1 MGKLAIFNYMYC
13 RSLLQ
18 HVQWRSFKT
27 KNQSFLFST
36 TQNNLFHIMWR
47 MAIITVHTCMTCPSK
62 SFMWTVHGPNVVF
75 CCILFCCCVVSGFVL
90 CCVLFCLLF
99 PQLAIHLDCILETT
113 WSLATSTSTFTTSTL
128 TLSFSKD
135 KSCVSLLDYGHTKQP
150 KFPNLHPSCFSMRN
164 CKAMA
169 ASTMTGG
176 SVSSVKQI
184 RAEFTAVARFLS
196 SLKVMSPKLCNTQHA

>member
-75 CCILFCCCVVSGFVL
+75 CCILFRCCVVLCCVVSWFVL
-90 CCVLFCLLF
+90 CCVLFCFLF
-99 PQLAIHLDCILETT
+99 PQLTIHLDCILETT
-113 WSLATSTSTFTTSTL
+113 WSLATSRCTFTTSLIFKGQTL
-128 TLSFSKD
+128 CLPPWLWPYQTTKIPWLTSF
-135 KSCVSLLDYGHTKQP
+135 LLFYEKLQSNGCLNYDRRI
-150 KFPNLHPSCFSMRN
+150 SVFS
-164 CKAMA
+164 
-169 ASTMTGG
+169 
-176 SVSSVKQI
+176 
-184 RAEFTAVARFLS
+184 
-196 SLKVMSPKLCNTQHA
+196 